1 MKIRS
6 AEYSSSWCECQTDTV
21 EVNGSVFA
29 AAMQTALVVDIAMSP
44 QLHRPSLKQVHVV
57 LVIYSAPITMW
68 TSTMGEL
75 QLSQPNAKTQK
86 NQQMLKG

>member
-29 AAMQTALVVDIAMSP
+29 AAMQTALVVDIAMSQQP
-44 QLHRPSLKQVHVV
+44 LSARLHRPSLKQFHIV

-75 QLSQPNAKTQK
+75 QKSAKC
-86 NQQMLKG
+86 

>member
-29 AAMQTALVVDIAMSP
+29 AALQTALVVDIA
-44 QLHRPSLKQVHVV
+44 QLHRPSLK
-57 LVIYSAPITMW
+57 
-68 TSTMGEL
+68 
-75 QLSQPNAKTQK
+75 
-86 NQQMLKG
+86 

>member
-29 AAMQTALVVDIAMSP
+29 ADSTGCGHCSLTTAIVYTAAQT
-44 QLHRPSLKQVHVV
+44 
-57 LVIYSAPITMW
+57 ITEAV
-68 TSTMGEL
+68 SYRISDL
-75 QLSQPNAKTQK
+75 
-86 NQQMLKG
+86 

>member
-29 AAMQTALVVDIAMSP
+29 AATQTTLVVDIAVSP
-44 QLHRPSLKQVHVV
+44 QPL
-57 LVIYSAPITMW
+57 SAQTITEAV
-68 TSTMGEL
+68 SYRISDL
-75 QLSQPNAKTQK
+75 
-86 NQQMLKG
+86 